1 LKNLR
6 ENTNWRK
13 ERRKTHQRDRDGK
26 REKRDEIFGYR
37 AKKKHNFYC
46 MTPKKKQK

>member
-26 REKRDEIFGYR
+26 REKRDEIFGLG
-37 AKKKHNFYC
+37 
-46 MTPKKKQK
+46 QKRNTIFIV